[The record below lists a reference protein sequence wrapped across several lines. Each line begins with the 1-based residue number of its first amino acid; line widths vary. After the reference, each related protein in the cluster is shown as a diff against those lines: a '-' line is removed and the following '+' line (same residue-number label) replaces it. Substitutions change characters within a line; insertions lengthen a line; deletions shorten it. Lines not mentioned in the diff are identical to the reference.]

1 MRALAARVS
10 VADVTATTRIAPIDL
25 RVGLAELGVELEQ
38 AMSRVVA
45 SGVHVLGPEVAA
57 FESEFAAFC
66 GVRHC
71 VGVGNGTDALA
82 LALRACD
89 IGAGDEVIVPAY
101 TAVPTWMAV
110 SMIGATPVGVDVDE
124 HTYSIAPAAAA
135 AAVTPNT
142 KAIVAVHLFGVPADI
157 AALAQIAAE
166 HGLVLIEDAAQAH
179 GARDRGA
186 PVGGLARAAAFSFY
200 PTKNLAAIGDGGAV
214 TTDDSE
220 LADRV
225 RLLRSYGWRERGVSE
240 IKGVNSRLDELQA
253 AILRVKLAHLED
265 GNDRRAML
273 AARYGEGLSD
283 LGSLALPE
291 VPEWATPVWHQFV
304 VGVEDRGSVR
314 EALDAQGVGT
324 LVHYDPLPHL
334 TPTYRAD
341 GWRAGSLPAAERLS
355 GRAVSLPM
363 YPQLTLDACDR
374 VIEGVRHA
382 AGQRS

>member
-1 MRALAARVS
+1 MTVP
-10 VADVTATTRIAPIDL
+10 TRIAPIDL
-25 RVGLAELGVELEQ
+25 RVGLAELTDELEQ

-45 SGVHVLGPEVAA
+45 SGVYILGPEVQA

-89 IGAGDEVIVPAY
+89 IGVGDEVIVPAY

-110 SMIGATPVGVDVDE
+110 SLIGATPVGVDVDE
-124 HTYSIAPAAAA
+124 RTYSVDPAAVA
-135 AAVTPNT
+135 AAVTPST
-142 KAIVAVHLFGVPADI
+142 RAIVAVHLFGVPADV
-157 AALAQIAAE
+157 AALAPIAAE

-179 GARDRGA
+179 GARHRGA
-186 PVGGLARAAAFSFY
+186 RVGGLARAAAFSFY

-214 TTDDSE
+214 ITDDSE

-225 RLLRSYGWRERGVSE
+225 RLLRSNGWRERGVSE

-253 AILRVKLAHLED
+253 AVLRVKLAHLEE
-265 GNDRRAML
+265 GNARRAQL
-273 AARYGEGLSD
+273 AARYREGLAD
-283 LGSLALPE
+283 LGPLALPE
-291 VPEWATPVWHQFV
+291 VPAWATPVWHQFV
-304 VGVEDRGSVR
+304 VGFDDRASVR
-314 EALDAQGVGT
+314 DALEAQGVGT
-324 LVHYDPLPHL
+324 LIHYDPLPHL
-334 TPTYRAD
+334 TPAYRAD
-341 GWRAGSLPAAERLS
+341 GWRAGSLPTAERLS
-355 GRAVSLPM
+355 RRAVSLPI
-363 YPQLTLDACDR
+363 YPQLTPDACDR